1 MQASRA
7 WPCATPEPV
16 CTASCSLHQM
26 YRRGSTLISPCGA
39 NTLCIVSVL
48 KLACA
53 WQLSKD
59 GGIKGL
65 ALLDSKLLG
74 APQTF
79 TGRRFAIAPL
89 RQSSPAL
96 AANPGIGR

>member
-1 MQASRA
+1 M
-7 WPCATPEPV
+7 
-16 CTASCSLHQM
+16 
-26 YRRGSTLISPCGA
+26 RGKHTLSHV
-39 NTLCIVSVL
+39 NVL

-74 APQTF
+74 TPQTF

-96 AANPGIGR
+96 AASPGVGR